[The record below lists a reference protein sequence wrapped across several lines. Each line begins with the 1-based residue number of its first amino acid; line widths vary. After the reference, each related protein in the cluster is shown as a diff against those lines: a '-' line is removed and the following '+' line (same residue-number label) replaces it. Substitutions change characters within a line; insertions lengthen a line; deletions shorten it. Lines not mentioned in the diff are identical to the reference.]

1 MKFDTTTFHIAKMKP
16 KRKTYL
22 HQNNRE
28 KNNFFYSHDRS
39 WKLIV
44 VPCKF
49 MSALV
54 VIRMCVIGTNFN
66 ATDMIPF
73 HHCLACFSCGFFF
86 FTIQV
91 AFIIAVSLLL
101 SIFSGH
107 STKFLLSHHI
117 KKKSSFRRKKT
128 QLLQCSSS
136 CVRNFI

>member
-1 MKFDTTTFHIAKMKP
+1 MTLLRFTLQKWNQKEKHIYIKTTEK
-16 KRKTYL
+16 KTI
-22 HQNNRE
+22 
-28 KNNFFYSHDRS
+28 FFYSHDRS

-73 HHCLACFSCGFFF
+73 PHCLACFSCGFFF

-128 QLLQCSSS
+128 QLFQCSSS
-136 CVRNFI
+136 CVRKFI